1 MVLNKPLKWQKML
14 LCILIPLAVGAL
26 AGRLSR
32 EGMSLYQTMYKPLLS
47 PSGWV
52 FPVVWSLLYILMGI
66 ASCLVYCSDASLP
79 RKKRALILY
88 GLQLAVNFV
97 WPLLFFRFGLQ
108 WLSFFWLLLLIG
120 LVWACMTLFRYI
132 LPRAGKLMLPYLLW
146 LFYAAYLNLG
156 AALLN

>member
-1 MVLNKPLKWQKML
+1 MNKPLKWQKML

-26 AGRLSR
+26 AGWLSR

-47 PSGWV
+47 PPGWV
-52 FPVVWSLLYILMGI
+52 FPVVWSLQYILMGI
-66 ASCLVYCSDASLP
+66 ASCLVYCSEASRP
-79 RKKRALILY
+79 RKKRALLLY

-97 WPLLFFRFGLQ
+97 WPLLFFRFGLL

-132 LPRAGKLMLPYLLW
+132 LPKAGKLMLPYLLW

>member
-1 MVLNKPLKWQKML
+1 MNKPLKWQKML

-47 PSGWV
+47 PPGWV

-66 ASCLVYCSDASLP
+66 ASCLVYCSEASRP
-79 RKKRALILY
+79 RKKRALLLY

-97 WPLLFFRFGLQ
+97 WPLLFFRFGLL

-132 LPRAGKLMLPYLLW
+132 LPKAGKLMLPYLLW

>member
-1 MVLNKPLKWQKML
+1 MNKPLKWQKML
-14 LCILIPLAVGAL
+14 ICILIPLAVGAL
-26 AGRLSR
+26 AGWLSR

-47 PSGWV
+47 PPGWV

-66 ASCLVYCSDASLP
+66 ASCLVNCSEASRP

-97 WPLLFFRFGLQ
+97 WPLLFFRFGLL
-108 WLSFFWLLLLIG
+108 WLSFFWLLLLNG

-132 LPRAGKLMLPYLLW
+132 LPKAGKLMLPYLLW

>member
-1 MVLNKPLKWQKML
+1 MNKPLKWQKML
-14 LCILIPLAVGAL
+14 ICILIPLAVGAL
-26 AGRLSR
+26 AGWLSR

-47 PSGWV
+47 PPGWV
-52 FPVVWSLLYILMGI
+52 FPAAWSLLYILMGI
-66 ASCLVYCSDASLP
+66 ASCLVYCSEASRP

-97 WPLLFFRFGLQ
+97 WPLLFFRFGLL

-132 LPRAGKLMLPYLLW
+132 LPKAGKLMLPYLLW

>member
-1 MVLNKPLKWQKML
+1 ML

-47 PSGWV
+47 PPGWV
-52 FPVVWSLLYILMGI
+52 FPAAWSLLYILMGI
-66 ASCLVYCSDASLP
+66 ASCLVYCSEASRP
-79 RKKRALILY
+79 RKKRALLLY

-97 WPLLFFRFGLQ
+97 WPLLFFRFGLL

-132 LPRAGKLMLPYLLW
+132 QPRAGKLMLPYLLW

>member
-1 MVLNKPLKWQKML
+1 MNKPLKWQKML

-47 PSGWV
+47 PPGWV
-52 FPVVWSLLYILMGI
+52 FPAAWSLLYILMGI
-66 ASCLVYCSDASLP
+66 ASCLVYCSEASRP

-97 WPLLFFRFGLQ
+97 WPLLFFRFGLL

-132 LPRAGKLMLPYLLW
+132 LPKAGKLMLPYLLW

>member
-32 EGMSLYQTMYKPLLS
+32 EGMSLYQTMAKPLLS
-47 PSGWV
+47 PPGWV
-52 FPVVWSLLYILMGI
+52 FPVMWSLLYVLMGA
-66 ASCLVYCSDASLP
+66 ASCLVYCSEASRP

-88 GLQLAVNFV
+88 GIQLAVNFV
-97 WPLLFFRFGLQ
+97 WPLLFFRFGLL
-108 WLSFFWLLLLIG
+108 WLSFVWLLLLIG
-120 LVWACMTLFRYI
+120 LVWTCMTLFGCI
-132 LPRAGKLMLPYLLW
+132 LSRAGKLMLPYLLW

>member
-1 MVLNKPLKWQKML
+1 MNKPLKWQKML

-47 PSGWV
+47 PPGWV

-132 LPRAGKLMLPYLLW
+132 LPRAGKLMLPYLRW
-146 LFYAAYLNLG
+146 LFYAASLNLG

>member
-1 MVLNKPLKWQKML
+1 MNKPLKWQKML

-47 PSGWV
+47 PPGWV

-66 ASCLVYCSDASLP
+66 ASCLVYCSEASRP

>member
-1 MVLNKPLKWQKML
+1 ML

-47 PSGWV
+47 PPGWV

>member
-1 MVLNKPLKWQKML
+1 MNKPLKWQKML
-14 LCILIPLAVGAL
+14 ICILIPLAVGAL
-26 AGRLSR
+26 AGWLSR

-47 PSGWV
+47 PPGWV

-66 ASCLVYCSDASLP
+66 ASCLVNCSEASRP

-97 WPLLFFRFGLQ
+97 WPLLFFRFGLL

-132 LPRAGKLMLPYLLW
+132 LPKAGKLMLPYLLW

>member
-1 MVLNKPLKWQKML
+1 MKKHLKWQKML
-14 LCILIPLAVGAL
+14 ICILIPLAVGAL

-47 PSGWV
+47 PPGWV
-52 FPVVWSLLYILMGI
+52 FPAAWSLLYILMGI
-66 ASCLVYCSDASLP
+66 ASCLVYCSEASRP
-79 RKKRALILY
+79 RRKRALLLY

-97 WPLLFFRFGLQ
+97 WPLLFFRFGLL

-132 LPRAGKLMLPYLLW
+132 LPKAGKLMLPYLLW

>member
-1 MVLNKPLKWQKML
+1 MNKPLKWQKML

-26 AGRLSR
+26 AGWLSR

-47 PSGWV
+47 PPGWV
-52 FPVVWSLLYILMGI
+52 FPAAWSLLYILMGI
-66 ASCLVYCSDASLP
+66 ASCLVYCSEASRP

-97 WPLLFFRFGLQ
+97 WPLLFFRFGLL

-132 LPRAGKLMLPYLLW
+132 LPKAGKLMLPYLLW

>member
-1 MVLNKPLKWQKML
+1 MNKPLKWQKVL

-47 PSGWV
+47 PPGWV

-66 ASCLVYCSDASLP
+66 ASCLVYCSEASRP

-97 WPLLFFRFGLQ
+97 WPLLFFRFGLL
-108 WLSFFWLLLLIG
+108 WMSFFWLLLLIG

-132 LPRAGKLMLPYLLW
+132 LPKAGKLMLPYLLW

>member
-1 MVLNKPLKWQKML
+1 MNKPLKWQKML

-26 AGRLSR
+26 AGGLSR

-47 PSGWV
+47 PPGWV
-52 FPVVWSLLYILMGI
+52 FPVVWSLLYIFMGI
-66 ASCLVYCSDASLP
+66 ASCLVYCSEASRP
-79 RKKRALILY
+79 RKKRALLLY

-97 WPLLFFRFGLQ
+97 WPLLFFRFGLL

-132 LPRAGKLMLPYLLW
+132 LPKAGKLMLPYLLW

>member
-1 MVLNKPLKWQKML
+1 MNKPLKWQKML

-47 PSGWV
+47 PPGWV

>member
-1 MVLNKPLKWQKML
+1 MNKPLKWQKML
-14 LCILIPLAVGAL
+14 ICILIPLAVGAL
-26 AGRLSR
+26 AGWLSR

-47 PSGWV
+47 PPGWV
-52 FPVVWSLLYILMGI
+52 FPAAWSLLYILMGI
-66 ASCLVYCSDASLP
+66 ASCLVYCSEASRP
-79 RKKRALILY
+79 RKKRALLLY

-97 WPLLFFRFGLQ
+97 WPLLFFRFGLL

-132 LPRAGKLMLPYLLW
+132 LPKAGKLMLPYLLW

>member
-1 MVLNKPLKWQKML
+1 MNKPLKWQKML

-47 PSGWV
+47 PPGWV

-66 ASCLVYCSDASLP
+66 ASCLVYCSEASRP
-79 RKKRALILY
+79 RRKRALLLY
-88 GLQLAVNFV
+88 VLQLTVNFA
-97 WPLLFFRFGLQ
+97 WPLLFFRFGLL

-132 LPRAGKLMLPYLLW
+132 LPKAGKLMLPYLLW

>member
-1 MVLNKPLKWQKML
+1 MNKPLKWQKML

-47 PSGWV
+47 PPGWV

-132 LPRAGKLMLPYLLW
+132 LPKAGKLMLPYLLW

>member
-1 MVLNKPLKWQKML
+1 MNKPLKWQKML

-47 PSGWV
+47 PPGWV

-66 ASCLVYCSDASLP
+66 ASCLVYCSEASRP

-97 WPLLFFRFGLQ
+97 WPLLFFRFGLL

-132 LPRAGKLMLPYLLW
+132 LPKAGKLMLPYLLW

>member
-1 MVLNKPLKWQKML
+1 MNKPLKWQKML

-47 PSGWV
+47 PPGWV
-52 FPVVWSLLYILMGI
+52 FPVAWSLLYILMGI
-66 ASCLVYCSDASLP
+66 ASCLVYCSEASRP

-97 WPLLFFRFGLQ
+97 WPLLFFRFGLL

-132 LPRAGKLMLPYLLW
+132 LPKAGKLMLPYLLW

>member
-47 PSGWV
+47 PPGWV

-66 ASCLVYCSDASLP
+66 ASCLVYCSEASRP

-97 WPLLFFRFGLQ
+97 WPLLFFRFGLL

-132 LPRAGKLMLPYLLW
+132 LPKAGKLMLPYLLW

>member
-1 MVLNKPLKWQKML
+1 MNKPLKWQKML
-14 LCILIPLAVGAL
+14 ICILIPLAVGAL
-26 AGRLSR
+26 AGWLSR

-47 PSGWV
+47 PPGWV
-52 FPVVWSLLYILMGI
+52 FPAAWSLLYILMGI
-66 ASCLVYCSDASLP
+66 ASCLVYCSEASRP

-97 WPLLFFRFGLQ
+97 WPLLFFRFGLL

>member
-1 MVLNKPLKWQKML
+1 MNKPLKWQKML

-47 PSGWV
+47 PPGWV

-66 ASCLVYCSDASLP
+66 ASCLVYCSEASRP
-79 RKKRALILY
+79 RRKRALLLY
-88 GLQLAVNFV
+88 GLQLTVNFA
-97 WPLLFFRFGLQ
+97 WPLLFFRFGLL

-132 LPRAGKLMLPYLLW
+132 LPKAGKLMLPYLLW

>member
-47 PSGWV
+47 PPGWV

-66 ASCLVYCSDASLP
+66 ASCLVYCSEASRP
-79 RKKRALILY
+79 RKKRALLLY

-97 WPLLFFRFGLQ
+97 WPLLFFRFGLL

-132 LPRAGKLMLPYLLW
+132 LPKAGKLMLPYLLW

>member
-1 MVLNKPLKWQKML
+1 MNKPLKWQKML

>member
-47 PSGWV
+47 PPGWV

-132 LPRAGKLMLPYLLW
+132 LPKAGKLMLPYLLW

>member
-1 MVLNKPLKWQKML
+1 MNKPLKWQKML

-47 PSGWV
+47 PPGWV

-66 ASCLVYCSDASLP
+66 ASCLVYCSEASRP

-97 WPLLFFRFGLQ
+97 WPLLFFRFGLL

>member
-47 PSGWV
+47 PPGWV